1 MTYSIVARDA
11 ETGQL
16 GVAVQTRSFGVGTA
30 VPWAEPGV
38 GAVAT
43 QSFTER
49 SYGPLGLQ
57 LMRIG
62 RTPDEAL
69 AGLVAADAHGDVRQV
84 GMVDGEG
91 RAAAHTGE
99 HCIPEAGHLLGD
111 GFSVQANMMRSR
123 DVWPAMADAFRGAT
137 GSLPQRLLAALDAG
151 EAAGGDFRGRQ
162 AAAMLVVDGAASSK
176 PWDASVIDVR
186 VDDHRDPLGE
196 LRRLVT
202 LAETYRRLNRIAGE
216 LSAEEADSARSI
228 GIADD
233 ELEWSTVVA
242 AWRAGELEEARR
254 RLDVLVRREARWE
267 RAWDVLVS
275 IPPPADAGGQALR
288 SQRGGSSS

>member
-69 AGLVAADAHGDVRQV
+69 AGLVAADAHEDVRQV

-123 DVWPAMADAFRGAT
+123 DVWPAMADAFRGAS
-137 GSLPQRLLAALDAG
+137 GSLPQCLLASLDAG
-151 EAAGGDFRGRQ
+151 EAAGG
-162 AAAMLVVDGAASSK
+162 
-176 PWDASVIDVR
+176 
-186 VDDHRDPLGE
+186 
-196 LRRLVT
+196 
-202 LAETYRRLNRIAGE
+202 
-216 LSAEEADSARSI
+216 
-228 GIADD
+228 
-233 ELEWSTVVA
+233 
-242 AWRAGELEEARR
+242 
-254 RLDVLVRREARWE
+254 
-267 RAWDVLVS
+267 
-275 IPPPADAGGQALR
+275 
-288 SQRGGSSS
+288 

>member
-11 ETGQL
+11 QTGQL

-30 VPWAEPGV
+30 VPWAEAGV

-49 SYGPLGLQ
+49 SYGPLGLE
-57 LMRIG
+57 LLRVG

-69 AGLVAADAHGDVRQV
+69 AGLVAADAHEDVRQV
-84 GMVDGEG
+84 GIVDAEG
-91 RAAAHTGE
+91 RSAAHTGA

-111 GFSVQANMMRSR
+111 GFAVQANMMRSAE
-123 DVWPAMADAFRGAT
+123 VWPAMAEAFRSAT
-137 GSLPQRLLAALDAG
+137 GSLAQRLLAALDAA

-162 AAAMLVVDGAASSK
+162 AAAMLVVEGAPSGK
-176 PWDASVIDVR
+176 PWDARVIDLR
-186 VDDHRDPLGE
+186 VEDHADPLAE

-202 LAETYRRLNRIAGE
+202 LAERYRRLNRLTGE
-216 LSAEEADSARSI
+216 LPAEEAAGARAI

-233 ELEWSTVVA
+233 ELEWSAVVA
-242 AWRAGELEEARR
+242 AWRAGDLREARR
-254 RLDVLVRREARWE
+254 RLDVLVRRESRWE
-267 RAWDVLVS
+267 GAWDVLVS
-275 IPPPADAGGQALR
+275 IPPPADADGQ
-288 SQRGGSSS
+288 Q